1 MLDKIGIKI
10 LQNLQAEGRLTNAE
24 LANRVNLSPAACL
37 ERVRRLQDDGF
48 ITGYTALLNPAA
60 LNAGLLAYIE
70 VEMDRYSPAQ
80 SEPFRRLMLDIP
92 EVMECHLV
100 TGPFDY
106 LIKAR
111 VRDML
116 AYREFLDRVFT
127 ALKGV
132 RRTNSFVV
140 MEELKTSTRI
150 PFTYLGQPT
159 R

>member
-37 ERVRRLQDDGF
+37 ERVRRLQDEGY
-48 ITGYTALLNPAA
+48 ISGYTALLNPAA

-80 SEPFRRLMLDIP
+80 SEPFRKLMLDIP

-150 PFTYLGQPT
+150 PFTYLGQPS

>member
-1 MLDKIGIKI
+1 MLDRIGIKI

-37 ERVRRLQDDGF
+37 ERVRRLQDEGY
-48 ITGYTALLNPAA
+48 IIGYTALLNPSV

-80 SEPFRRLMLDIP
+80 SEPFRKLMLDIP

-150 PFTYLGQPT
+150 PFTYLGQPS

>member
-10 LQNLQAEGRLTNAE
+10 LQNLQGDGRLTNAE
-24 LANRVNLSPAACL
+24 LSHRVNLSPAACL
-37 ERVRRLQDDGF
+37 ERVRRLQEEGY
-48 ITGYTALLNPAA
+48 ILGYTALLNPVA

-70 VEMDRYSPAQ
+70 VEMERYSPAQ
-80 SEPFRRLMLDIP
+80 SEPFRKLMLDIP

-111 VRDML
+111 VRDMT
-116 AYREFLDRVFT
+116 AYREFLERVFST
-127 ALKGV
+127 LKGV
-132 RRTNSFVV
+132 RRTNSYVV
-140 MEELKTSTRI
+140 MEELKSSTRI
-150 PFTYLGQPT
+150 PFSYLLPPP